1 MVTSWVTIITV
12 LLFSDVR
19 VFSTP
24 DEECCIFEPLQKG
37 CQETFQNVTDNLECV
52 LQRSKYL
59 SDGEC
64 PRITQA
70 DESGFYE
77 RGTVRLE
84 AANHIVDV
92 QCHSQPSS
100 DLNNQC
106 KDYHQ
111 SNFIGLNILFTLSG
125 WDIDGVLFDLR
136 LLKGGDQPSLKSTEE
151 NCHYLLV
158 NSSINNETAFAMQEM
173 VFEYSSFVGL
183 HPGSQYLLRA
193 TTLPIHPMEP
203 VYSAIKINIPNCTK
217 LPAWKKDYFC
227 TRPSPANWGST
238 IVVKP
243 NTLDVT
249 FSVWP
254 DISVFNEYILYLI
267 LGAELKETNIIT
279 KVHISVDDIES
290 LETMRLNL
298 TEEKVIQHKFDVS
311 SPGMY
316 MIVVLPSPDDACIAD
331 THWGGRM
338 CLYDR
343 LVVNLTSDRPSVPPP
358 PPPPLPPSTT
368 STKIPSYHKTAIHHS
383 SKPPDDTQA
392 DPDTPMLMII
402 LVVVFLLLLCSVFAV
417 CLLCYSS
424 DICSN
429 MAFFHIMKD
438 VICGKCLD
446 NPSLDEWTV
455 TSEWHGIP
463 YQWEPLKV
471 GKPCSQEEHQTGVR
485 IAREEA
491 LRLSQHEWELKGLA
505 DCDC

>member
-37 CQETFQNVTDNLECV
+37 CQETFQNNLECV

-64 PRITQA
+64 PRIKEA
-70 DESGFYE
+70 GEDDESGFYE

-84 AANHIVDV
+84 GANTILDV

-100 DLNNQC
+100 DLKNQC

-136 LLKGGDQPSLKSTEE
+136 LLKGKDQPPLRSTEE

-173 VFEYSSFVGL
+173 VFEYSSFMGL

-193 TTLPIHPMEP
+193 TTLPIHPTEP
-203 VYSAIKINIPNCTK
+203 VYSTIKITIPNCPK

-254 DISVFNEYILYLI
+254 DTSVFNEYILYLI

-343 LVVNLTSDRPSVPPP
+343 LVVNLTN
-358 PPPPLPPSTT
+358 
-368 STKIPSYHKTAIHHS
+368 
-383 SKPPDDTQA
+383 
-392 DPDTPMLMII
+392 PDTPMLMII

-471 GKPCSQEEHQTGVR
+471 GKPCSQEEHQTVR
-485 IAREEA
+485 IASEEA
-491 LRLSQHEWELKGLA
+491 QRLSQHECELKSLA